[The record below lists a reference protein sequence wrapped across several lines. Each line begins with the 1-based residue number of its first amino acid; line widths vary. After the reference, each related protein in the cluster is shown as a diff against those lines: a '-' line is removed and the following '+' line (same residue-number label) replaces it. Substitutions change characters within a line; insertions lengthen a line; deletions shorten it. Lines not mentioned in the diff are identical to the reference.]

1 MGYIL
6 SAYEITASMVYPVLG
21 IFLLACGA
29 SALNQ
34 VQESES
40 DKLMDR
46 TKNRPIPSGAMTRT
60 TGLIIS
66 LAVIFSG
73 IAVMFFGANTA
84 SLFFALLTLAWYNGV
99 YTPLKKLTPFAIIPG
114 SLVGALPPVSG
125 WLAAGGTLNDPAI
138 WMVALYFFVWQI
150 PHFWILVMIYGK
162 DYEKGGYPT
171 LIRKFNTKQLI
182 RITFSWIIAAVAV
195 ALILPSAN
203 ILHYTVSAVLL
214 FLLSV
219 WFLFE
224 SVKFLKSDG
233 EHKKLFNTFVRINIY
248 TLMII
253 VILSFDKLIKIF

>member
-1 MGYIL
+1 MIF
-6 SAYEITASMVYPVLG
+6 PVLG

-46 TKNRPIPSGAMTRT
+46 TKNRPIPSGAISRT
-60 TGLIIS
+60 TGLLIS
-66 LAVIFSG
+66 LFVIFSG
-73 IAVMFFGANTA
+73 TAVMYFGANTQ
-84 SLFFALLTLAWYNGV
+84 SLFFALLTLAWYNAV
-99 YTPLKKLTPFAIIPG
+99 YTPLKKITPFAIIPG

-125 WLAAGGTLNDPAI
+125 WLAAGGNLNDLSI

-171 LIRKFNTKQLI
+171 LIKKFNTKQLI
-182 RITFSWIIAAVAV
+182 RITFSWIIAAVSV
-195 ALILPSAN
+195 ALILPAAG
-203 ILHYTVSAVLL
+203 ILHYNISVGLL
-214 FLLSV
+214 FALSV
-219 WFLFE
+219 WFLYE
-224 SVKFLKSDG
+224 SIKFLKSDG
-233 EHKKLFNTFVRINIY
+233 EHKKLINTFVRINIY

-253 VILSFDKLIKIF
+253 VILSIDKLIKIF